1 MKLSDIIEDTK
12 LYGYVNDGVNI
23 QNHVSKL
30 SILIGDTDKEFPE
43 TNNILR
49 SSETI
54 NVQYLLKY
62 SHNPKFKQQYIDWR
76 NDHLYPLC
84 EYLHDLGKAIHD
96 KISEATDIL
105 RCSTYDFNNEKNYLV
120 QRCNNLFS
128 CYNDMNNKKYIDSL
142 PDLRIIDKMYMGY
155 KTYITYLGYKS
166 SELKELNLK
175 MFKFFVSIRNLYL
188 KLLDS
193 FDEIAEDH
201 NRNKIWV

>member
-1 MKLSDIIEDTK
+1 MKLSDIIYDTK
-12 LYGYVNDGVNI
+12 LSGYVDDGVNI
-23 QNHVSKL
+23 LKHVSKL
-30 SILIGDTDKEFPE
+30 NTLIGDTNKEFPE
-43 TNNILR
+43 TDNILR
-49 SSETI
+49 LSETI
-54 NVQYLLKY
+54 NVRYLLKY
-62 SHNPKFKQQYIDWR
+62 GHNPKFKQHYIDWC
-76 NDHLYPLC
+76 NDRLYPLC

-96 KISEATDIL
+96 KISEAADIL
-105 RCSTYDFNNEKNYLV
+105 RCNTYDFHNEKNYLV

-193 FDEIAEDH
+193 FDEITED
-201 NRNKIWV
+201 RQ